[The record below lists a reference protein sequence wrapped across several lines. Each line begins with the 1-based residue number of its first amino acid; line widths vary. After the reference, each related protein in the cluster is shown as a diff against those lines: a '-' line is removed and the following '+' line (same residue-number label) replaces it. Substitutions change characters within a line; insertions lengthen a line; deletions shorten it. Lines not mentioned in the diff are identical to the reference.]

1 MDYTTNLNLKKPNV
15 NEYYS
20 IGDINDNMDTI
31 DETLQDLS
39 TGSGDLSGLTTT
51 AKDSLVEAINE
62 LDGNIGDLSGLTT
75 TAKTNLV
82 NAVNELNTKSNE
94 LSQNMS
100 GFEDDISELTSDMS
114 GKQNKISNQTFKF
127 TPNDAGIT
135 TSAIQCFRYGNVCIV
150 NGIFTPNQAGTP
162 LTLGSFNVHPTQ
174 NITFPITGYEK
185 VASYGTL
192 SASGVFQCN
201 IPGAMANAPCVI
213 NFAFLTA

>member
-1 MDYTTNLNLKKPNV
+1 MPEIPIKYLKYIDNTGNVQKAYGITVLKAVYDADGNTLDEILQTYDNKVGDTSSLTTTANTDLVSAINEVDGNV
-15 NEYYS
+15 
-20 IGDINDNMDTI
+20 
-31 DETLQDLS
+31 
-39 TGSGDLSGLTTT
+39 GDLSGLSTT
-51 AKDSLVEAINE
+51 AKN
-62 LDGNIGDLSGLTT
+62 
-75 TAKTNLV
+75 NLV
-82 NAVNELNTKSNE
+82 AAVNELN
-94 LSQNMS
+94 QNMS
-100 GFEDDISELTSDMS
+100 DFEDDLS

-135 TSAIQCFRYGNVCIV
+135 TSSIQCFRYGNVCIV
-150 NGIFTPNQAGTP
+150 TGTFTPNQAGTP

-185 VASYGTL
+185 VASYGKL

>member
-1 MDYTTNLNLKKPNV
+1 MAKNVLPVDFQDDILAESMNGRRKYQMITNSDGTVSFVDVTEYTQVGSNFGQAQVNATN
-15 NEYYS
+15 E
-20 IGDINDNMDTI
+20 
-31 DETLQDLS
+31 
-39 TGSGDLSGLTTT
+39 
-51 AKDSLVEAINE
+51 
-62 LDGNIGDLSGLTT
+62 
-75 TAKTNLV
+75 
-82 NAVNELNTKSNE
+82 AVNESADKNKIIDDKDDLVANSQAGMMAGALAVKAIREE
-94 LSQNMS
+94 LTQNMS
-100 GFEDDISELTSDMS
+100 DFEDDLS

-135 TSAIQCFRYGNVCIV
+135 TSSIQCFRYGNVCIV
-150 NGIFTPNQAGTP
+150 TGTFTPNQAGTP